1 MNFAGVR
8 VLIVDS
14 DPHATRILSKMLNG
28 FGLTLQTVVDSGEK
42 AKAELDKSPFEL
54 LICEA
59 VFPDMPS
66 ADLLH
71 WIRRHGQASVKFLP
85 VVVLTGYTQ
94 VANVTAARDSGAN
107 NVVKKPVVPNVLLDH
122 LTWSARTPRPFVET
136 SGYSGP
142 DRRFKFAG
150 PPDGVGRRDKDLPP
164 EVGAA
169 TEPNMSQEE
178 IDALMKPNKVAV

>member
-59 VFPDMPS
+59 VFPICRP
-66 ADLLH
+66 
-71 WIRRHGQASVKFLP
+71 RTCC
-85 VVVLTGYTQ
+85 TG
-94 VANVTAARDSGAN
+94 
-107 NVVKKPVVPNVLLDH
+107 
-122 LTWSARTPRPFVET
+122 
-136 SGYSGP
+136 
-142 DRRFKFAG
+142 FAG
-150 PPDGVGRRDKDLPP
+150 TGRP
-164 EVGAA
+164 A
-169 TEPNMSQEE
+169 
-178 IDALMKPNKVAV
+178 